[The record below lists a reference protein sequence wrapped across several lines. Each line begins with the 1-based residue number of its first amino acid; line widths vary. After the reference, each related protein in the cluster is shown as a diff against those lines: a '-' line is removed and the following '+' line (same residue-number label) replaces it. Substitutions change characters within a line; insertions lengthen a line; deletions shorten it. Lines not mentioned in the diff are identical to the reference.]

1 MYEPSQ
7 AQENGSHSEQD
18 FNERLG
24 PIVEGTHLSYIEH
37 ACVKIPEELGT
48 WYGSKVTRVDLS
60 FNQITTLKGLERF
73 PQLEE
78 LVMDNNALD
87 DSLHVPLM
95 PHLHTL
101 HMNKNTISD
110 INILVE
116 KLQMSVPSLTFLSL
130 LGNEACPNELSSSEK
145 DEEDYQRYRYFVIY
159 SIPTLRFLDH
169 RAVSVKERNEA
180 KRIGALMKVAR
191 PADVDDAEDA
201 LSSNSTLYSPLPS
214 QARNTD
220 GNPQGTYGRCK
231 YVYYGRHSEGN
242 RFIRNNDL

>member
-1 MYEPSQ
+1 MSDSNPSE
-7 AQENGSHSEQD
+7 ANGSHSEED
-18 FNERLG
+18 SHERLG
-24 PIVEGTHLSYIEH
+24 PILEGTQLSYIEH
-37 ACVKIPEELGT
+37 ACVKIPEELGK
-48 WYGSKVTRVDLS
+48 WYGSKVKRVDLS
-60 FNQITTLKGLERF
+60 FNQIKTLKGLESF
-73 PQLEE
+73 HQLEE

-87 DSLHVPLM
+87 DSLHIPLM

-110 INILVE
+110 INSLID

-159 SIPTLRFLDH
+159 SIPTLKFLDH
-169 RAVSVKERNEA
+169 RPVSMKERNEA
-180 KRIGALMKVAR
+180 KRIGSLMKVAR

-201 LSSNSTLYSPLPS
+201 LSANTTHYSPLPS
-214 QARNTD
+214 QTRNVD
-220 GNPQGTYGRCK
+220 GDHQGTYGRCK